1 MKKLIDEL
9 YHNAILKQAKNEN
22 ITMKYVLKGAGGV
35 GKTTTLYTTAC
46 AARAAGCLV
55 MYINAKYFTDSTD
68 WINVKVN
75 LFVQRWLEY
84 TENIDLL
91 KKIPSYLPGFI
102 SLYDVALKTANDNT
116 GKAIQAFSALITDLR
131 CVKHI
136 PVIICID
143 QYNSFLVKHKLILE
157 EDKPPQIVQ
166 HEYNSIANIF
176 SDWNNFNTSQGAVL
190 YAFTSSSHGSI
201 PQEFMRF
208 FKYWSEYGSEGI
220 DVVKFQYFE
229 DAKRYYTARIHRLL
243 DKESLVSEVPGSWD
257 SSGMVI
263 PDGYYYKL
271 CCPAAEYSIL
281 TAFDDFHVKEVIKV
295 LKEDNAMSL
304 RVLELC
310 VQHCFRMAARNVTP
324 IGFPYTDLKT
334 KSKLKKMIVIVKV
347 VVVHDEIPQTLPKF
361 NPGTF
366 YVCWQGAAVI
376 DFFIYSIDGTKIF
389 LQVLELCYIEH
400 HTKLPDLFV
409 NGKNSLGEN
418 EYYVYLTTNN
428 SGMKKTTGTY
438 VEQVC
443 LVSDPN
449 VAPSSSNNRRTIN
462 SFVDR
467 ISSIEQIENEKSFAK
482 LIFQCGL
489 PLSLSE
495 MEPLKNW
502 IKKTRPALKLPSRK
516 KISTTLL
523 DEVYQDTKKDVEKF
537 INDAKFICLILNPD
551 KSTLM
556 VINSSENDNETNAT
570 FNNIP
575 IHSTP
580 TNTPVRILGVWFNT
594 SGSRKHHISSFKN
607 TINTF
612 KSLLY
617 PKKLTGEQIKYI
629 INHVLAPKLEY

>member
-243 DKESLVSEVPGSWD
+243 DKESLGDEFKD
-257 SSGMVI
+257 SAMFAAKVFMG
-263 PDGYYYKL
+263 KKT
-271 CCPAAEYSIL
+271 AEYSIL

-443 LVSDPN
+443 LVSELLNILDEIVQGIIIFESDVPKLSQFYEWYESLENSEEDINVLIDERWEKMYNPVMLVAHLLDPRYFGRRLPGDGMNEISEFINKYFPEDSIIIYSQIMSYRAKTDNRKKIKKKCIDELGVKNN
-449 VAPSSSNNRRTIN
+449 VN
-462 SFVDR
+462 
-467 ISSIEQIENEKSFAK
+467 QYYIENESDKEEN
-482 LIFQCGL
+482 II
-489 PLSLSE
+489 E
-495 MEPLKNW
+495 E
-502 IKKTRPALKLPSRK
+502 I
-516 KISTTLL
+516 
-523 DEVYQDTKKDVEKF
+523 DE
-537 INDAKFICLILNPD
+537 
-551 KSTLM
+551 
-556 VINSSENDNETNAT
+556 
-570 FNNIP
+570 
-575 IHSTP
+575 
-580 TNTPVRILGVWFNT
+580 
-594 SGSRKHHISSFKN
+594 
-607 TINTF
+607 
-612 KSLLY
+612 
-617 PKKLTGEQIKYI
+617 
-629 INHVLAPKLEY
+629 